1 MESLMKK
8 IILLSVCLSI
18 FSYAGFMDS
27 VGDIVE
33 STLSD
38 DKLKVKPEVTTVGTL
53 SVTEGGPEH
62 SKKSMLDTMVDTAKE
77 SVGLKKDKMKET
89 SILDDMI
96 DSAKDTIGI
105 KDTKPIKKSSLI
117 GDAVTAVKEVTGLE
131 KVKKDNSYFDGGIM
145 GDIADMIDLEK
156 GESLGLPS
164 VFGLNKKKEKKVFGS
179 TILGDTVL
187 GDVKETGTSFYR
199 GFKRTGESTEFMS
212 GVMYKSSK
220 IYNGMFEMFDDSP
233 FNIFDDKDERGPSIF
248 DAFDKGNDM
257 LDIFK

>member
-1 MESLMKK
+1 MKK

-164 VFGLNKKKEKKVFGS
+164 
-179 TILGDTVL
+179 
-187 GDVKETGTSFYR
+187 
-199 GFKRTGESTEFMS
+199 
-212 GVMYKSSK
+212 
-220 IYNGMFEMFDDSP
+220 
-233 FNIFDDKDERGPSIF
+233 
-248 DAFDKGNDM
+248 
-257 LDIFK
+257 